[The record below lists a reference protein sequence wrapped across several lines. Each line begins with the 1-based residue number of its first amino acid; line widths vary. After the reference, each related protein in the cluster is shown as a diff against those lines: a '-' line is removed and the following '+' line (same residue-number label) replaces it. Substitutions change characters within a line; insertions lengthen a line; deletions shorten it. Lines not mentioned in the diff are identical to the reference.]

1 MIIYDKIKYCDGNG
15 QEQLDANK
23 MGFWLDNH
31 SLNITY
37 THPFYTW
44 FLKGNNEPS
53 YTKNMDFTRS
63 DANLSKTVE
72 QAAQEAF
79 DSLKL
84 IK

>member
-1 MIIYDKIKYCDGNG
+1 
-15 QEQLDANK
+15 
-23 MGFWLDNH
+23 MGFWLNNH
-31 SLNITY
+31 SLSITY
-37 THPFYTW
+37 TQPFYKW
-44 FLKGNNEPS
+44 FLKDNNQAS

-63 DANLSKTVE
+63 DDNLSQNVE